1 MASSEKLEIN
11 QCRTCYSTTKGLKLL
26 TDLTKCSGNQHI
38 SYAELLTDVCNIN
51 VSIPQ
56 KTNCINMQVIV
67 YFFFLNK
74 NSLSLLRIITM
85 NYHNLYV
92 RLAHVN

>member
-56 KTNCINMQVIV
+56 KNQLYKYAGNSI
-67 YFFFLNK
+67 YFLIK
-74 NSLSLLRIITM
+74 IP
-85 NYHNLYV
+85 
-92 RLAHVN
+92 LAY